1 MPTDDAI
8 RASDSD
14 RERTVGVLREAYALG
29 RLTLAEFDER
39 TTAAF
44 TGRTWGDL
52 RALTQDLPAGAGL
65 LPGRTGSYRPV
76 AGPAGV
82 QGRPPPPSLAGQR
95 PRLLPMLVIAL
106 MWLAVTLWAHAGGTL
121 IPVVFLLLMAVQ
133 SAGKVRCGPG
143 GPHQRPHERDSS
155 RRPGGKA

>member
-8 RASDSD
+8 RASDGD

-65 LPGRTGSYRPV
+65 LPGRTGSHRPV

-82 QGRPPPPSLAGQR
+82 QGRPEPSSLAGQK
-95 PRLLPMLVIAL
+95 PRLMPMLLIAL
-106 MWLAVTLWAHAGGTL
+106 LWLTMALWAHAGGAL

-133 SAGKVRCGPG
+133 SAGKARCGPG
-143 GPHQRPHERDSS
+143 GTRQRPRDSS
-155 RRPGGKA
+155 RRPGGQA